1 MASAMRNHTV
11 GIIADTHG
19 LLRPEAVAAL
29 QDSDLLIHAGDIGK
43 ASILDFLRDLAPLT
57 AIRGN
62 VDRGAWAD
70 LLPDTEVVEVG
81 DRYLYVLHDLH
92 ALRLSPDAGG
102 FDAVISAHSHR
113 PHVEEKNGVLYFNP
127 GSAGPRRFS
136 LPVCVGRIVVD
147 EAGLH
152 PEIIKLEV

>member
-1 MASAMRNHTV
+1 MSARTV

-19 LLRPEAVAAL
+19 LLRPAAAAAL
-29 QDSDLLIHAGDIGK
+29 EGSDLLIHAGDVGK
-43 ASILDFLRDLAPLT
+43 ASILDDLRELAPLKVV
-57 AIRGN
+57 RGN

-70 LLPDTEVVEVG
+70 ELPDTEVVEVG
-81 DRYLYVLHDLH
+81 GHYLYVLHDLQ
-92 ALRLSPDAGG
+92 ALRLNPDGGG

-113 PHVEEKNGVLYFNP
+113 PHVEKKNGVLYFNP

-152 PEIIKLEV
+152 PEIIELEG